1 MQRKKLRSWMVTFKL
16 HTFYTRVASNW
27 LIVDLVPAWTVIYVT
42 WWFSNVQ
49 VYCRFISDAQ
59 IVFSHESDNVPHLFN
74 CVLTFSFLSWSWNHQ
89 LLDLQKLYS
98 SFSFFSIPNSSPAFC
113 RLGKGFSSMD
123 HQVSMTHNNWFLVR
137 MPLSSHGSTRGLLS
151 TREA

>member
-27 LIVDLVPAWTVIYVT
+27 LIIDLVPAWTVIYVT
-42 WWFSNVQ
+42 WWFSNIQ
-49 VYCRFISDAQ
+49 VPPIYFRYKDC
-59 IVFSHESDNVPHLFN
+59 VSHESDTVAHLFN
-74 CVLTFSFLSWSWNHQ
+74 CVFAFSFLSWSWNH
-89 LLDLQKLYS
+89 LLCLQKLYS
-98 SFSFFSIPNSSPAFC
+98 AFSFFSIPNSSPAFC

-123 HQVSMTHNNWFLVR
+123 HQVSLTHNNWFLVR